1 MKRRHAQRG
10 ISLVE
15 LMVSLVLGV
24 ILIGGALSVYINGRA
39 TYTLN
44 ETIARMQENANFALK
59 YIEQDVRLAG
69 LWGTH
74 NQVASIGGRANDN
87 PLPAANLPGNDCAPN
102 WSINLDAYVEGV
114 NGAGALPAGWAC
126 IAEYLAN
133 TDVMAI
139 RRVNT
144 RPVATA
150 DLRDGQLYVRTSINP
165 QGQIFEGNAQPG
177 GFAPDARNFELLAR
191 AYYVSPN
198 SLAGDDTIAVPAL
211 RRVELVSDGAAP
223 TLRDGEIVNGIENFQ
238 VQFGIRNIANP
249 QSGAVAY
256 VNPDSALLNPGAGN
270 TIVSV
275 RVWVLVRSEQ
285 PETGYVDGG
294 TYVMGDVEFT
304 PPRFNEVRDYRRL
317 LVTRTFD
324 IRNRI

>member
-1 MKRRHAQRG
+1 MRTQHSQRG

-44 ETIARMQENANFALK
+44 ENIARMQENANFALK
-59 YIEQDVRLAG
+59 YIEQDVRSAG

-74 NQVASIGGRANDN
+74 NQVAAVRGRADDN
-87 PLPAANLPGNDCAPN
+87 PPDVADLPGNDCEDF
-102 WSINLDAYVEGV
+102 WSVNLAAYVEGS
-114 NGAGALPAGWAC
+114 NGALPAGWDC
-126 IAEYLAN
+126 ITDYLAG
-133 TDVMAI
+133 TDVMAV
-139 RRVNT
+139 RRVDT
-144 RPVATA
+144 RPVATGA
-150 DLRDGQLYVRTSINP
+150 LQANQIYVRTSINP
-165 QGQIFEGNAQPG
+165 RGQIFIGNAEPA
-177 GFAPDARNFELLAR
+177 GFAPNARNFSLLAH

-198 SLAGDDTIAVPAL
+198 SLAGTDDVPVPAL
-211 RRVELVSDGAAP
+211 RRLELINGP

-238 VQFGIRNIANP
+238 VQFGVRDINDP
-249 QSGAVAY
+249 LSGAVAY
-256 VNPDSALLNPGAGN
+256 VNPDSALLDPLAEN

-275 RVWVLVRSEQ
+275 RVWLLVRSER
-285 PETGYVDGG
+285 PETGYVDGA

-304 PPRFNEVRDYRRL
+304 PPRFNDASDFRRL